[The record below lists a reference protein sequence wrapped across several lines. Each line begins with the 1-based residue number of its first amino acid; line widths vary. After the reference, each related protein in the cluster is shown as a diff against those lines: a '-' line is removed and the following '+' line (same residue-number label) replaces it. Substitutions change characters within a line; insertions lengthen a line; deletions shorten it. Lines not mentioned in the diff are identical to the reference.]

1 MSEKAIE
8 AARLLDM
15 LPEAEQDFAF
25 EFVKKLVRAWD
36 PDFTRVTPQE
46 AQELEEA
53 VARGFIRVADIDWEH
68 LSKYG

>member
-15 LPEAEQDFAF
+15 LPEAAQDFAF

-46 AQELEEA
+46 AQEMEEA
-53 VARGFIRVADIDWEH
+53 IASGFIKEADIDWEH

>member
-15 LPEAEQDFAF
+15 LPEAAQDFAF

-46 AQELEEA
+46 A
-53 VARGFIRVADIDWEH
+53 
-68 LSKYG
+68 